1 MRHLGDVTDH
11 GAEIVQMETSGEVA
25 VALVADGSGQV
36 PVAGIVT
43 RDRIM
48 HDGMLCWVVG
58 RFSSRWSQWP
68 PLWVGLLESAL
79 QRESW
84 VPRPA

>member
-11 GAEIVQMETSGEVA
+11 GAEIVQVETSGEVA
-25 VALVADGSGQV
+25 VALVADGGGQV

-58 RFSSRWSQWP
+58 RSSEAWTKDDDGNWEWS
-68 PLWVGLLESAL
+68 
-79 QRESW
+79 
-84 VPRPA
+84 